1 MIVMLE
7 LHDPH
12 PDTDSARAEFTRIGV
27 PSSPILAQ
35 LVDDGAGQRY
45 FAVFRVQ
52 APIHDCRFLVLHGDP
67 VAMVHGTDCAMVR
80 GIAKDM
86 RHGEQSPFRYCPRRL
101 AGGAFKSV
109 DITRLRR
116 SA

>member
-1 MIVMLE
+1 MLE
-7 LHDPH
+7 LSGTYPT
-12 PDTDSARAEFTRIGV
+12 PESARSEFDRLGIPDAPV
-27 PSSPILAQ
+27 VAQ
-35 LVDDGAGQRY
+35 LLDDDTGQRY
-45 FAVFRVQ
+45 FAVFTVR
-52 APIHDCRFLVLHGDP
+52 APIKDCRFLVLDGDP
-67 VAMVHGTDCAMVR
+67 VAVVHGTDCAMVR

-86 RHGEQSPFRYCPRRL
+86 RHGEQSPFKYCPRRL